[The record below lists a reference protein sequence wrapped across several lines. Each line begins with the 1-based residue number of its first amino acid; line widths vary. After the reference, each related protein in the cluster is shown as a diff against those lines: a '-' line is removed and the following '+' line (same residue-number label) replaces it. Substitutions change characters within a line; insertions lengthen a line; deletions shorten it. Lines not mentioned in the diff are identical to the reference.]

1 MNLFT
6 CIGVM
11 SSLLFPETPTIGQ
24 HEAQLM
30 FQGTNTCIVES
41 CVKHHNHNPPPLL
54 CRERINHILINNHKI
69 NSYTSLLITYFVI
82 KYMNRVEELALP
94 IQTLT
99 YRIEGQI
106 DCLYKLEYL
115 Y

>member
-1 MNLFT
+1 
-6 CIGVM
+6 M
-11 SSLLFPETPTIGQ
+11 SSLLFPETRTIGQ

-69 NSYTSLLITYFVI
+69 NWYTSLLLTYFVI

-94 IQTLT
+94 IQLSPIGLKDRLT
-99 YRIEGQI
+99 AYTNLNIFI
-106 DCLYKLEYL
+106 ND
-115 Y
+115 